1 MVIFFSI
8 CGTICRIVNMLPD
21 ISRTHSNKILK
32 LWVSFYWHSPVHG
45 SVHSSAHK
53 RFGPAFFRSTLCRK
67 GNIQLGDGQSDK
79 KKKLNYS
86 DELISI
92 PMLSRSAATTV
103 SLLLMNGCPSGGEQV
118 WLRACDEVR
127 MAQVLNWNVKWRIN
141 FEYGTKCSRLF
152 RKIRFFFLVARV
164 QMFFHRQI
172 ENIRTN
178 TNWNK
183 RWKKICQFVA
193 RSFM

>member
-1 MVIFFSI
+1 MVPFTLQRTNDSAQRFSVLHFAERE
-8 CGTICRIVNMLPD
+8 TFSWAMDKV
-21 ISRTHSNKILK
+21 T
-32 LWVSFYWHSPVHG
+32 
-45 SVHSSAHK
+45 
-53 RFGPAFFRSTLCRK
+53 
-67 GNIQLGDGQSDK
+67 K